1 MLKKTL
7 IRIQIIIM
15 TTLISTTNAVTVR
28 TIRWTVWDRDVTQN
42 PTQIDWSRSFLDII
56 SVVNSYLWFAIWF
69 VCFLFMIWNGFKL
82 IMSRWDE
89 KDMKAAQNALVWC
102 GVWLVTCFLAYIIVN
117 IAIKL
122 FS

>member
-42 PTQIDWSRSFLDII
+42 PTQIDWSRSFLDIL
-56 SVVNSYLWFAIWF
+56 SVVNSYLRFAIWF

-89 KDMKAAQNALVWC
+89 KDMKSAQNALICC

>member
-1 MLKKTL
+1 MFKKAL
-7 IRIQIIIM
+7 ILLQIIVV
-15 TTLISTTNAVTVR
+15 TTLLSTTNAVSV
-28 TIRWTVWDRDVTQN
+28 WTLRPRIWNPDIPQQ
-42 PTQIDWSRSFLDII
+42 PTQIDWSRSFLDIL
-56 SVVNSYLWFAIWF
+56 SVVNSYLRFAIWF

-89 KDMKAAQNALVWC
+89 KDMKSAQNALIWC

>member
-1 MLKKTL
+1 MLKKTI

-42 PTQIDWSRSFLDII
+42 PTQIDWSRSFLDIL
-56 SVVNSYLWFAIWF
+56 SVVNSYLRFAIWF

-122 FS
+122 FA

>member
-1 MLKKTL
+1 MFKKAL
-7 IRIQIIIM
+7 ILLQIIVVS
-15 TTLISTTNAVTVR
+15 TLLSTTNAVSV
-28 TIRWTVWDRDVTQN
+28 WTLRPRIWNPDIPQQ
-42 PTQIDWSRSFLDII
+42 PTQIDWSRSFLDIL
-56 SVVNSYLWFAIWF
+56 SVVNSYLRFAIWF

-89 KDMKAAQNALVWC
+89 KDMKSAQNALIWC

>member
-1 MLKKTL
+1 MFKKAL
-7 IRIQIIIM
+7 ILLQVIIV
-15 TTLISTTNAVTVR
+15 TTLLSTTNAVSVWTLRPR
-28 TIRWTVWDRDVTQN
+28 TWNPDIPQQ
-42 PTQIDWSRSFLDII
+42 PTQIDWSRSFLDIL
-56 SVVNSYLWFAIWF
+56 SVVNSYLRFAIWF
-69 VCFLFMIWNGFKL
+69 VCFLFMIRNGFKL

-89 KDMKAAQNALVWC
+89 KDMKSAQNALIWC

>member
-1 MLKKTL
+1 MFKKAL
-7 IRIQIIIM
+7 ILLQVIIV
-15 TTLISTTNAVTVR
+15 TTLLSTTNAVSV
-28 TIRWTVWDRDVTQN
+28 WTLRPRIWNPDIPQQ
-42 PTQIDWSRSFLDII
+42 PTQIDWSRSFLDIL
-56 SVVNSYLWFAIWF
+56 SVVNSYLRFAIWF

-89 KDMKAAQNALVWC
+89 KDMKSAQNALIWC